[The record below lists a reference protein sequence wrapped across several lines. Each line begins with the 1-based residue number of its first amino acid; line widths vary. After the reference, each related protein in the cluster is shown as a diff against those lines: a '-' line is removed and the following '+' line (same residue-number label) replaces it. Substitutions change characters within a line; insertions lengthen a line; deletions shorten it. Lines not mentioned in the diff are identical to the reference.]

1 MMTRSR
7 LWILL
12 TIMLVSA
19 SGLRAQDSLQQKQ
32 DSLPPAIES
41 QSRPLVNGKQVIT
54 VLLPLYL
61 DSAFDAAGQYRFAR
75 QFPRYFL
82 PGLEF
87 YEGVQLAI
95 DSLNKEKLPLDVR
108 IVDTRKAGSIY
119 DLLKTPDI
127 AEAHLLLAQVA
138 NNEIR
143 PLADYAAKN
152 QIPFV
157 NVNLPNDG
165 GITNNPYM
173 VVLNSTLMTHCEG
186 IYKYL
191 QKNFSN
197 QTITVFRKAG
207 AQEDRL
213 KTYLTSVEKS
223 TLGIPVKL
231 RYVNLPSTFTI
242 DQLTPY
248 LDSTKNNF
256 VLAGSLDEQ
265 FAKNLCSQLAGV
277 VKTYPLQV
285 MGMPTWDAI
294 RDFEKR
300 DYKDLEILYTTPF
313 NPMRTDPLSNS
324 VLDYFKNKLYSR
336 PSDMVFRG
344 YETLYRFGKLLHEL
358 GPNIASGLG
367 ENKYKLFTD
376 YNIQPV
382 LLDRQNQQLDYF
394 ENKKI
399 YVVKKLNGTVS
410 TIF

>member
-1 MMTRSR
+1 MTRSR

-12 TIMLVSA
+12 TILLLSA
-19 SGLRAQDSLQQKQ
+19 SGLRAQDSLRQKQ
-32 DSLPPAIES
+32 DSLPPMVEP

-119 DLLKTPDI
+119 DLLKSPDI
-127 AEAHLLLAQVA
+127 TEAHLLLAQVA

-152 QIPFV
+152 QVPFV

-173 VVLNSTLMTHCEG
+173 VILNSTLLTHCEG

-191 QKNFSN
+191 QKNFGN

-213 KTYLTSVEKS
+213 KAYLTEVEKA
-223 TLGIPVKL
+223 TQGKPVKL
-231 RYVNLPSTFTI
+231 RYVNLPSTFTA

-248 LDSTKNNF
+248 LDSTKKNF

-265 FAKNLCSQLAGV
+265 FAKNLCSQLATLL
-277 VKTYPLQV
+277 KTYPVQV

-294 RDFEKR
+294 RDFDKR

-313 NPMRTDPLSNS
+313 NPLRTDSLSNS
-324 VLDYFKNKLYSR
+324 ILDHFKNNLYAR

-367 ENKYKLFTD
+367 ENKYTLFTD

-399 YVVKKLNGTVS
+399 YVVKKVNGVVS